1 MMFLWMF
8 TLSKGL
14 GTIFPKQLDPFKELL
29 WKSQLNISDICLTTD
44 TLVLTVPLSYHIFV
58 DS

>member
-1 MMFLWMF
+1 MMFLWMS

-29 WKSQLNISDICLTTD
+29 WKSQLNISDICIATD
-44 TLVLTVPLSYHIFV
+44 TLVLTNPLSHCIFV